1 VSSEQID
8 DSAYNFKP
16 IGESAARIVEKAAA
30 AAYHRRRKAEM
41 TAIADKIVESVS
53 EHDSLAGD
61 LMRAIAGAM
70 TCRQPKLALIMLGA
84 QTSVALRNH
93 AVRLAREPAKL
104 RPLGWDE

>member
-1 VSSEQID
+1 VNSET
-8 DSAYNFKP
+8 
-16 IGESAARIVEKAAA
+16 AAV

-53 EHDSLAGD
+53 DYDPFAGD

-93 AVRLAREPAKL
+93 AVWLASEPAKL
-104 RPLGWDE
+104 RPLGLEDDL